1 MTFDLHRLEER
12 RLTQAQVLVVGTLA
26 SALTKG
32 GSMGKSS
39 SPETLC
45 ARVSISVFHFRF
57 HFHFL
62 LFHMPISLTTFS
74 LMNFV
79 FQLIALFTT
88 SIINFELVCLS

>member
-39 SPETLC
+39 SPETLR
-45 ARVSISVFHFRF
+45 ARVSISVFHFR
-57 HFHFL
+57 FHFL